1 MAYKECYLST
11 KKPCINSDSGITF
24 FSDKSSDV
32 DAFLLKNFKII
43 TTYTN
48 TIIVND
54 QI

>member
-1 MAYKECYLST
+1 MNTTITIEKLVDT
-11 KKPCINSDSGITF
+11 IIDHSGITF